1 MAQWRHR
8 LGQWLLRH
16 HAPTGAGHGGEPGEH
31 FHAEAV
37 GQLPGTTAQGRQL
50 VDQCIAFNHRPHAL
64 AVGVVQQTAVAVDHV
79 QVGTILVE
87 MLAQQAVEDVAF
99 TQVQAAADI
108 PQVAAIAVE
117 NGLRQRHHQVVG
129 RRYVGRRH
137 QWAARL
143 QRLLDTGRMHVAA
156 DQVPQRGGGNRQQ
169 HPVGIDHEGGIEG
182 HALAQDTLGLRLQGD
197 GVTQLAAL
205 HASTERQLLQGIVDK
220 GLGDACQLHRIHPVG
235 FQGMVDQQL
244 ALHPVAGEVAGAQ
257 HDHGG
262 KGAKHQNECA

>member
-1 MAQWRHR
+1 M
-8 LGQWLLRH
+8 
-16 HAPTGAGHGGEPGEH
+16 
-31 FHAEAV
+31 
-37 GQLPGTTAQGRQL
+37 PGTTVQCLHL
-50 VDQCIAFNHRPHAL
+50 VDQRIALHHRAYPL
-64 AVGVVQQTAVAVDHV
+64 ATGVVQQASVAVDHI
-79 QVGTILVE
+79 QVRTVLVE

-169 HPVGIDHEGGIEG
+169 HPVGIDHEGGVEG
-182 HALAQDTLGLRLQGD
+182 HALAQ
-197 GVTQLAAL
+197 
-205 HASTERQLLQGIVDK
+205 
-220 GLGDACQLHRIHPVG
+220 
-235 FQGMVDQQL
+235 
-244 ALHPVAGEVAGAQ
+244 
-257 HDHGG
+257 
-262 KGAKHQNECA
+262 